1 MSGRFSALRRA
12 WPAVVVA
19 VITLVLLVALGTK
32 GNDETDRPRATPEIA
47 ESATTGAPASDGL
60 GTVAMSDLP
69 GEARTTIGL
78 IDQGGPYPYDQDDS
92 VFGNRE
98 GLLPDAPRGS
108 YREYTV
114 KTPGES
120 DRGARRIVKA
130 RDGTLYYTD
139 DHYGTFE
146 RVTR

>member
-1 MSGRFSALRRA
+1 MSGLFSGVRRV
-12 WPAVVVA
+12 WPALVVA
-19 VITLVLLVALGTK
+19 VITAVLLVALGTK
-32 GNDETDRPRATPEIA
+32 GNDEMDRPRATPEVGD
-47 ESATTGAPASDGL
+47 SATTGGPASDGL
-60 GTVAMSDLP
+60 GTIAMGDLP
-69 GEARTTIGL
+69 AEARTTIGL

-92 VFGNRE
+92 VFRNRE
-98 GLLPDAPRGS
+98 GLLPDEPRGT

-139 DHYGTFE
+139 DHYGTFK
-146 RVTR
+146 RVDR